1 MKTKNK
7 NSTHFLLSSENSNK
21 PPQLILLI
29 LQMDTNIIKIEDSL
43 ENSTTLQN
51 MNHPRGN
58 INKQSFSYKKGYFTK
73 DLPLIIKD
81 IQSKQ
86 DF

>member
-1 MKTKNK
+1 M
-7 NSTHFLLSSENSNK
+7 
-21 PPQLILLI
+21 LI

-58 INKQSFSYKKGYFTK
+58 INKQSFSYKKDILQKIFLLLSKIFKANRTFRHSYTYAH
-73 DLPLIIKD
+73 IKLHFF
-81 IQSKQ
+81 KP
-86 DF
+86 